1 MFSRQAIAVAIALC
15 ADLGAPVGLLAQSP
29 AAKSK
34 LAVALSIKRINF
46 GKLPAGTRSSP
57 QIVTLTNKSKVEMS
71 APAVIVSGAGFSLD
85 SNGCTGAILP
95 AASCPVGVTFTPP
108 KIGKFK
114 NGLLKFSDAA
124 AKSPQKVKLIG
135 VGATGPS
142 PTATPTQTPTMTA
155 SATPTSSPSATAT
168 STGGSTATATATA
181 STATS
186 TATTTSSLSATA
198 TMTASHTATSTASS
212 TQTVKGSPT
221 PTKTQTA
228 TMTPTATGTG

>member
-1 MFSRQAIAVAIALC
+1 MFSRQAIAVAIAIC
-15 ADLGAPVGLLAQSP
+15 ADLAAPGGLVAQSP
-29 AAKSK
+29 AAKTK
-34 LAVALSIKRINF
+34 LAVALSIKKINF
-46 GKLPAGTRSSP
+46 GKVAAGTRSSP

-71 APAVIVSGAGFSLD
+71 APAVIVSGTGFSLD

-142 PTATPTQTPTMTA
+142 PTATPMQTPTTNCIGDA
-155 SATPTSSPSATAT
+155 DLKPECDRDLDWRLDLNLDRD
-168 STGGSTATATATA
+168 
-181 STATS
+181 
-186 TATTTSSLSATA
+186 SLDCHLDREPPLQPPPQPRAR
-198 TMTASHTATSTASS
+198 
-212 TQTVKGSPT
+212 PRR
-221 PTKTQTA
+221 
-228 TMTPTATGTG
+228 